1 MLYALRDIEY
11 KSSAMNPPVTDDYGI
26 WGKPGGAFRLG
37 VLGVLM
43 GRSGYLQHKK

>member
-1 MLYALRDIEY
+1 
-11 KSSAMNPPVTDDYGI
+11 MNPVTEDYGI

-43 GRSGYLQHKK
+43 GRSGYLEHKKLMIQ